1 MKLTNEE
8 LDSILDKAG
17 LELAQPYDEKGKYLK
32 GQYLFTRCKTC
43 GTQAHYR
50 LKYILDKNDIG
61 EKVCRACY
69 WTGWYADCRV
79 LRGEAIQSLLSQ
91 GYSYN
96 DLVKQGV
103 MDERTALRL
112 SQARDLA
119 EENGFD
125 LIDLI
130 SGKQS
135 GDDLLLVKCRAC
147 GKQTVERPGDVVYGC
162 TCKGKGP
169 SIS

>member
-1 MKLTNEE
+1 
-8 LDSILDKAG
+8 
-17 LELAQPYDEKGKYLK
+17 
-32 GQYLFTRCKTC
+32 
-43 GTQAHYR
+43 
-50 LKYILDKNDIG
+50 
-61 EKVCRACY
+61 
-69 WTGWYADCRV
+69 
-79 LRGEAIQSLLSQ
+79 
-91 GYSYN
+91 
-96 DLVKQGV
+96 

-130 SGKQS
+130 TGKQS

-147 GKQTVERPGDVVYGC
+147 GKQTVERLGDVVYGC

-169 SIS
+169 SVS

>member
-1 MKLTNEE
+1 MKLSNEE
-8 LDSILDKAG
+8 LDSILDEAG
-17 LELAQPYDEKGKYLK
+17 LELAQPYNEKGKYLK
-32 GQYLFTRCKTC
+32 SQYLFTRCKTC

-50 LKYILDKNDIG
+50 LKYVLDKNDIA

-69 WTGWYADCRV
+69 WTDWYADCRV
-79 LRGEAIQSLLSQ
+79 LRDEAIQSLLLQ
-91 GYSYN
+91 GYDYN

-103 MDERTALRL
+103 MDERATLRL

-119 EENGFD
+119 EKNGYE

-130 SGKQS
+130 SGKLL

>member
-1 MKLTNEE
+1 MKLTDEE

-61 EKVCRACY
+61 EKVRRACY
-69 WTGWYADCRV
+69 WTDWYADCRV
-79 LRGEAIQSLLSQ
+79 LRDEAIQSLLSQ
-91 GYSYN
+91 GHSYN

-112 SQARDLA
+112 S
-119 EENGFD
+119 

-130 SGKQS
+130 SGKQP

-147 GKQTVERPGDVVYGC
+147 GKQALERPGDVVYGC

-169 SIS
+169 SVS

>member
-17 LELAQPYDEKGKYLK
+17 LELAQSYDEKGKYLK
-32 GQYLFTRCKTC
+32 SQYLFTRCKTC

-69 WTGWYADCRV
+69 WTDWYAGCRV
-79 LRGEAIQSLLSQ
+79 LRDEAIQSLLSQ
-91 GYSYN
+91 SYSYN

-103 MDERTALRL
+103 MDEGTALRL

-119 EENGFD
+119 EENGYE

-147 GKQTVERPGDVVYGC
+147 GKQTVEHPGDVVCGC

>member
-1 MKLTNEE
+1 MKLTNGE

-79 LRGEAIQSLLSQ
+79 LRDEAIQSLLSQ

-96 DLVKQGV
+96 DLVK
-103 MDERTALRL
+103 
-112 SQARDLA
+112 
-119 EENGFD
+119 
-125 LIDLI
+125 
-130 SGKQS
+130 
-135 GDDLLLVKCRAC
+135 
-147 GKQTVERPGDVVYGC
+147 
-162 TCKGKGP
+162 
-169 SIS
+169 

>member
-1 MKLTNEE
+1 MKLSNEE
-8 LDSILDKAG
+8 LDSILAKAG

-32 GQYLFTRCKTC
+32 GQYLFTRCTTC

-69 WTGWYADCRV
+69 WTDWYADCRV

-96 DLVKQGV
+96 DLVK
-103 MDERTALRL
+103 
-112 SQARDLA
+112 
-119 EENGFD
+119 
-125 LIDLI
+125 
-130 SGKQS
+130 
-135 GDDLLLVKCRAC
+135 
-147 GKQTVERPGDVVYGC
+147 
-162 TCKGKGP
+162 
-169 SIS
+169 

>member
-32 GQYLFTRCKTC
+32 GQYLSTRCKTC

-69 WTGWYADCRV
+69 WT
-79 LRGEAIQSLLSQ
+79 
-91 GYSYN
+91 

-103 MDERTALRL
+103 MDEGTALRL

-135 GDDLLLVKCRAC
+135 EDDLLLVKCRAC

-169 SIS
+169 SIP

>member
-1 MKLTNEE
+1 MKLTDEE

-50 LKYILDKNDIG
+50 LKYILDKNNIG

-69 WTGWYADCRV
+69 WTDWYADCRV
-79 LRGEAIQSLLSQ
+79 LRDEAIQSF
-91 GYSYN
+91 
-96 DLVKQGV
+96 
-103 MDERTALRL
+103 L
-112 SQARDLA
+112 SQARDVA

-130 SGKQS
+130 SGKQP

-147 GKQTVERPGDVVYGC
+147 GKQALERPGDVVYGC